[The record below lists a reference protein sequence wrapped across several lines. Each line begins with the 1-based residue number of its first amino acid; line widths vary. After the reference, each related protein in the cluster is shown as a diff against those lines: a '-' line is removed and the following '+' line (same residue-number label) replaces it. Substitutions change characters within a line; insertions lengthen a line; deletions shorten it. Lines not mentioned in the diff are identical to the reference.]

1 MYPDKIVTLI
11 ETNRLSEAI
20 DALLNFL
27 NKNPYDISAWCD
39 IGYCF
44 LNVGNYFEAIRY
56 LKAALMLSKDKEE
69 KKARPVIYLN
79 LAQAYKYNKDYEK
92 SKNSLDEYFKLVKK
106 NDINYKQAQS
116 LDEELKRKFQFT
128 NI

>member
-1 MYPDKIVTLI
+1 MYPDKILTLI
-11 ETNRLSEAI
+11 ESNRLSEAI

-27 NKNPYDISAWCD
+27 NKNPYNISAWCD

-44 LNVGNYFEAIRY
+44 LNVDNYFEAIRY

-69 KKARPVIYLN
+69 KKVIYLN
-79 LAQAYKYNKDYEK
+79 LAQAYKYNKDYEE
-92 SKNSLDEYFKLVKK
+92 SKNSLDEYFKLVKE
-106 NDINYKQAQS
+106 NDTNYKQAQS
-116 LDEELKRKFQFT
+116 LDEELKRKLQFT

>member
-1 MYPDKIVTLI
+1 MYPDKILTLI
-11 ETNRLSEAI
+11 ESNRLSEAI

-27 NKNPYDISAWCD
+27 NKNPYNISAWCD

-69 KKARPVIYLN
+69 KKVIYLN
-79 LAQAYKYNKDYEK
+79 LAQAYKYNKDYEE
-92 SKNSLDEYFKLVKK
+92 SKNSLDEYFKLVKE
-106 NDINYKQAQS
+106 NDTNYKQAQS
-116 LDEELKRKFQFT
+116 LDEELKRKLQFT